1 VKIFTGHDGSGCAW
15 YRIIL
20 PLTELGKHG
29 HEVTLVDASQHGPVK
44 FPSVTLAEAA
54 ESDIVVA
61 QRWDRHEGMGTWR
74 RMAQSSRLVYELD
87 DDVYS
92 IEPVN
97 WASYSRYSREDS
109 RDAVTHGAQVANLVT
124 VTTEPLA
131 GTMRDH
137 TGHDNIQVLPN
148 FIPGWV
154 CDLERPRRER
164 PVIGWMGGA
173 SHGTDIGIIA
183 PPVRRFLDRE
193 PGWDMHLIGIDY
205 RPTIR
210 HPQTRFT
217 AWTHVVQDPE
227 EFYGSID
234 FDIGLAPLYP
244 TVFARS
250 KSHIKALEYA
260 ALGIPVI
267 ASDSEAY
274 RDFVDHGVTGFLVKH
289 DHEWLKYITELAND
303 AGLREAMGSKA
314 RDLARSWTIEDGWRL
329 WEKAYEGILR

>member
-1 VKIFTGHDGSGCAW
+1 MKIFTGHDGSGCAW

-29 HEVTLVDASQHGPVK
+29 HDITMADASQHGPGHTATISK
-44 FPSVTLAEAA
+44 AA
-54 ESDIVVA
+54 GHDLVVA

-74 RMAQSSRLVYELD
+74 RMARTSRLVYEVD

-97 WASYSRYSREDS
+97 WASYSRYSRDDV
-109 RDAVTHGAQVANLVT
+109 RDAVTHGAQVADLVT

-131 GTMRDH
+131 ETMREH
-137 TGHDNIQVLPN
+137 TGHPNIRVLPN

-154 CDLERPRRER
+154 CDLERPQRDR
-164 PVIGWMGGA
+164 PVVGWMGGA
-173 SHGTDIGIIA
+173 SHGVDIGLIA

-193 PGWDMHLIGIDY
+193 PGWDMHLMGIDY

-210 HPQTRFT
+210 HANTRFT
-217 AWTHVVQDPE
+217 PWTHVVTDPHA
-227 EFYGSID
+227 FYGSID
-234 FDIGLAPLYP
+234 FDIGLAPLHP
-244 TVFARS
+244 TVFAQS

-267 ASDSEAY
+267 ASESDAY
-274 RDFVDHGVTGFLVKH
+274 SDFVIHGVTGFIVKR
-289 DHEWLKYITELAND
+289 DHEWLKYLSELAGD

-314 RDLARSWTIEDGWRL
+314 RDLARDWTIEHGYKL
-329 WEKAYEGILR
+329 WETAYEGLL